1 MRPAPVFPPPK
12 AQGSGR
18 KKRRSWL
25 LSLIT
30 YAFAAGMLLFLGGLG
45 VAGYYVWQ
53 ASHDLPDYERLAK
66 YEPPVMTRVHAGDG
80 SLMAEYAFERRI
92 FVPINVIPD
101 MVVKAFLAA
110 EDRRFFEHGGLDF
123 FGIARAIVK
132 NVTRGGRAQ
141 GASTITQ
148 QVAKNLL
155 LSSDRTFDR
164 KLKEAIL
171 AIRMERTFDKPTILE
186 LYLNEIYLGL
196 GSYGVAAAALNY
208 FGKELAEL
216 SLEEVAYIA
225 ALPKGPNNYHP
236 LRRVREATE
245 RRNWILDQMA
255 ENSFISKEAARAAK
269 AKELK
274 VSLRPFG
281 TQIAGAEYFAEE
293 VRRQLEQM
301 YGKEGLYG
309 RTERTG
315 GSEHGVNGGLSVR
328 TTLDP
333 KMQRIARRVLIDG
346 LVAFDRQ
353 QGWRGPYNGKR
364 IETAGD
370 WGPALFGIDIPTDLD
385 PWRLGVVLRVERSM
399 ATIGLRPKRAV
410 DGKPVRE
417 REEVDISLEE
427 IKWAKPP
434 GSKTTPRSASDVL
447 APGDVVWVAPKDAD
461 QPNSPWSLMQIPE
474 VGGGMIALDPHTGRV
489 YAVVGGFSFSQSQFD
504 RALQARRQPG
514 SSYKPFVYAAALDNG
529 YKSTSIVLDAP
540 IEVDQGAGKEIWT
553 PKNYDTSKSYGPST
567 LRVGIEKSRNQM
579 TVRLAQDMGMPLIV
593 HYSKRFGVY
602 DDLLPVLAM
611 SLGAGETT
619 LAKLA
624 AGYASFVNGG
634 KQVKYTLIDRIQDR
648 WGKTIWTYD
657 ERKCAD
663 CNAEKWEGQAEPT
676 LPPDT
681 KKQIIDAH
689 TAYQMTSMMEG
700 VVQRGT
706 GTVIRR
712 ILGNVPVAGKTG
724 TTNDEK
730 DAWFV
735 GFTPDLVVG
744 VFVGYDTPRPMGKG
758 MTGGAIAAPIFAH
771 FLKAA
776 LGGKVVPFRQP
787 ADIKLIR
794 VSLRTGLKAAP
805 GDKNVVLEAFKPDEE
820 PDDEYSVIGFTNDS
834 GTFITPDQADPR
846 TTATGKGL
854 Y

>member
-1 MRPAPVFPPPK
+1 
-12 AQGSGR
+12 
-18 KKRRSWL
+18 
-25 LSLIT
+25 
-30 YAFAAGMLLFLGGLG
+30 
-45 VAGYYVWQ
+45 
-53 ASHDLPDYERLAK
+53 
-66 YEPPVMTRVHAGDG
+66 
-80 SLMAEYAFERRI
+80 
-92 FVPINVIPD
+92 
-101 MVVKAFLAA
+101 
-110 EDRRFFEHGGLDF
+110 
-123 FGIARAIVK
+123 
-132 NVTRGGRAQ
+132 
-141 GASTITQ
+141 
-148 QVAKNLL
+148 
-155 LSSDRTFDR
+155 
-164 KLKEAIL
+164 
-171 AIRMERTFDKPTILE
+171 
-186 LYLNEIYLGL
+186 
-196 GSYGVAAAALNY
+196 
-208 FGKELAEL
+208 
-216 SLEEVAYIA
+216 
-225 ALPKGPNNYHP
+225 
-236 LRRVREATE
+236 
-245 RRNWILDQMA
+245 
-255 ENSFISKEAARAAK
+255 
-269 AKELK
+269 
-274 VSLRPFG
+274 
-281 TQIAGAEYFAEE
+281 
-293 VRRQLEQM
+293 
-301 YGKEGLYG
+301 
-309 RTERTG
+309 
-315 GSEHGVNGGLSVR
+315 
-328 TTLDP
+328 
-333 KMQRIARRVLIDG
+333 
-346 LVAFDRQ
+346 
-353 QGWRGPYNGKR
+353 
-364 IETAGD
+364 
-370 WGPALFGIDIPTDLD
+370 
-385 PWRLGVVLRVERSM
+385 
-399 ATIGLRPKRAV
+399 
-410 DGKPVRE
+410 
-417 REEVDISLEE
+417 
-427 IKWAKPP
+427 
-434 GSKTTPRSASDVL
+434 
-447 APGDVVWVAPKDAD
+447 
-461 QPNSPWSLMQIPE
+461 
-474 VGGGMIALDPHTGRV
+474 
-489 YAVVGGFSFSQSQFD
+489 
-504 RALQARRQPG
+504 
-514 SSYKPFVYAAALDNG
+514 
-529 YKSTSIVLDAP
+529 
-540 IEVDQGAGKEIWT
+540 
-553 PKNYDTSKSYGPST
+553 
-567 LRVGIEKSRNQM
+567 
-579 TVRLAQDMGMPLIV
+579 V

-744 VFVGYDTPRPMGKG
+744 VFGGYDTPRPMGKG